1 MARAGREARI
11 WGCSGW
17 PPAPRRLPRR
27 TFQKMQKFRVKD
39 VRRLELWAVPDIL
52 DELELRARD
61 RLGDVFGLRGIS
73 WGVLGAADHQRARR
87 DVLPVIHHRLG

>member
-27 TFQKMQKFRVKD
+27 KFQKTQKLRVKD
-39 VRRLELWAVPDIL
+39 LRRLELWAVPDIL

-61 RLGDVFGLRGIS
+61 RLGDVFGLRGIGRS
-73 WGVLGAADHQRARR
+73 VLGAADHQRARR
-87 DVLPVIHHRLG
+87 DVLPVVDYCLG